1 MKILFVCTGNIC
13 RSAMADRYFV
23 FLRKKIAKLK
33 NIHASSAG
41 IAAWG
46 GAPASPGAA
55 EALATLGIDA
65 SGHKATQ
72 ITRGLLEEQDLI
84 LTMTQQHKA
93 YILREFAEVAPQKV
107 ATLLEYAL
115 HSADDID
122 DPFGKD
128 DAEYLICFRQICAAI
143 DAALP
148 RLQQEANS

>member
-13 RSAMADRYFV
+13 RSAMADRYFA

-41 IAAWG
+41 ISAWG

-107 ATLLEYAL
+107 ATLLEYA
-115 HSADDID
+115 
-122 DPFGKD
+122 
-128 DAEYLICFRQICAAI
+128 QIGRAHV
-143 DAALP
+143 
-148 RLQQEANS
+148 